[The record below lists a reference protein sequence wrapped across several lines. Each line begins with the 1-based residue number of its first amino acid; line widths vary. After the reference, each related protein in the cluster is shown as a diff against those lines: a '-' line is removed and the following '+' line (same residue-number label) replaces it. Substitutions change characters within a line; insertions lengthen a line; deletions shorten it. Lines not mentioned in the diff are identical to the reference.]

1 MSTSH
6 DHWTD
11 RFSDY
16 LAEELDATTVARL
29 EEHLAE
35 CGPCRTVLAE
45 LREVVSRA
53 QGLGDLEPPRDLWPG
68 IAAAIGAPLRPQAA
82 GVRVIALRGGAPGD
96 EATRPEAERR
106 PVTLTR
112 GQLAAA
118 AVVLVALSASA
129 TWWAGPGLGAGDR
142 SAASV
147 TPPGAVTMASVD
159 GIAEPPPEL
168 SSELSDLEAV
178 LEAARERLDPNTV
191 RVIERNLAVI
201 EQAIVDSRRALALDP
216 GNEFLEHHLTRT
228 YQRKLEYL
236 RDAARVIDW
245 AG

>member
-1 MSTSH
+1 MSTPH
-6 DHWTD
+6 EQWTD

-16 LAEELDATTVARL
+16 LAEELDAASAARL
-29 EEHLAE
+29 EDHVAQ

-53 QGLGDLEPPRDLWPG
+53 QGLRDLEPPQDLWPG
-68 IAAAIGAPLRPQAA
+68 IAAAIASPLRPREE
-82 GVRVIALRGGAPGD
+82 GVRVIALPTSGDHARVEAPGTGRI
-96 EATRPEAERR
+96 A
-106 PVTLTR
+106 LTR
-112 GQLAAA
+112 VQLAAA
-118 AVVLVALSASA
+118 AIVLVALSASA
-129 TWWAGPGLGAGDR
+129 TWWAGPGVGARDP
-142 SAASV
+142 AAPST
-147 TPPGAVTMASVD
+147 TPAGAVTMASSED
-159 GIAEPPPEL
+159 IPEPPAAL
-168 SSELSDLEAV
+168 SSELSDLVSV
-178 LEAARERLDPNTV
+178 LDSARERLDPNTV

-228 YQRKLEYL
+228 YERKLEYL